1 MQAISA
7 VVRYCISTL
16 YSYIRIKS
24 SFYSSI
30 RINHLFKTLD
40 FILGEKRR
48 VYLEISSIDLQN
60 FTIHDATF
68 KLSLKDALEEEGN
81 CRIDDHVIS
90 VLIQPQHRGGYI
102 LSFEYDI
109 GDEIYKEDVLVKVK

>member
-1 MQAISA
+1 M
-7 VVRYCISTL
+7 
-16 YSYIRIKS
+16 
-24 SFYSSI
+24 
-30 RINHLFKTLD
+30 KTLD

-68 KLSLKDALEEEGN
+68 KLSLRDALEEEGN

-102 LSFEYDI
+102 LQFEYDI
-109 GDEIYKEDVLVKVK
+109 GDEIFKEDVLVKVK